1 MGRERRVM
9 SYMGMSD
16 VLDEFKELDELFDD
30 FLLKRKAVYI
40 FGHGRYAKA
49 FSNYLKQCEISVYG
63 YVVTCPVKEE
73 KWNEED
79 IINIGELKKRY
90 GAPNSS
96 IVVLLCVDPKFY
108 GEIYPYLMFLGE
120 DLFLVK
126 KLWLD
131 MAVCRC
137 GDKEKISLVIPVCD
151 YCEGIA
157 CYGCTVASPIAEH
170 TRYDFNQY
178 ISDMRQICK
187 LIGERIIHVNFTGGD
202 VFLHPLLIEFV
213 EFARQM
219 YPEAWISLSTN
230 GIKFNDQTDE
240 FWIRLGKC
248 NVGLNWTLYPIV
260 YPDYSELFD
269 KIKLLTNGGVLFNI
283 IGDGLGE
290 GKNSWSIPYS
300 SQIQEKRDWL
310 FCTFHS
316 DNINTLTLWN
326 GSISLCYSAR
336 RLTQLNH
343 RFPNVVQGKIGKA
356 GNIENVTLRT
366 KDIVS
371 SDDIVTFMK
380 SRLAICDHCAIRNRH
395 SMGKWLSSRGELS
408 EWII

>member
-1 MGRERRVM
+1 M

-16 VLDEFKELDELFDD
+16 ILDEFKDLDTLFEK
-30 FLLKRKAVYI
+30 FLLKRKDVYI

-49 FSNYLKQCEISVYG
+49 FSHYLKQCEISVCG
-63 YVVTCPVKEE
+63 YIVSCPAKEE

-90 GAPNSS
+90 IAKNSS
-96 IVVLLCVDPKFY
+96 IVVLLCVDPRFY

-120 DLFLVK
+120 DLFFIK
-126 KLWLD
+126 KIWLD

-137 GDKEKISLVIPVCD
+137 GDKDKISLVIPVCD

-157 CYGCTVASPIAEH
+157 CYGCTVAAPIAGH
-170 TRYDFNQY
+170 TRYDYEQY
-178 ISDMRQICK
+178 ISDMEQIHK
-187 LIGERIIHVNFTGGD
+187 LIGERVIHVNFTGGD

-213 EFARQM
+213 EFARKM
-219 YPEAWISLSTN
+219 YPDAWISLSTN
-230 GIKFNDQTDE
+230 GIKFNDQTND

-269 KIKLLTNGGVLFNI
+269 KIKSLTGGVLLNV
-283 IGDGLGE
+283 IGDSLGE
-290 GKNSWSIPYS
+290 GKNSWCIPYS
-300 SQIQEKRDWL
+300 SQIQKKQDWL

-316 DNINTLTLWN
+316 DNIDSLTLWN
-326 GSISLCYSAR
+326 GLIALCFSAR
-336 RLTQLNH
+336 RLVQLNQ
-343 RFPNVVQGKIGKA
+343 RFPNVVQEKIGDA
-356 GNIENVTLRT
+356 GKVENVTLRIR
-366 KDIVS
+366 DIAS
-371 SDDIVTFMK
+371 PDDIIRFMK
-380 SRLAICDHCAIRNRH
+380 SRQTICDYCAIRSRH
-395 SMGKWLSSRGELS
+395 SMGKWISSSGELS